1 MEINEITE
9 KYIDIMF
16 KYFEGIKQSSICK
29 KRSDLSKVLYIG
41 INTLNR
47 VFYNTIL
54 KTQNLEKTIFYSQKS
69 YIFYL
74 EYLEQ
79 IYSTDIN
86 NEIDY
91 QEAILLIYKS
101 TLFNLSNEDTN
112 DNNELV
118 THLMTNDIT
127 TIVTENIKYNLK
139 QTFNLINILCYWNNE
154 TITYNQQIEILKKN
168 IKKIVKTLTLN
179 ELHNY
184 IFIIEN
190 IQLNIN
196 NISYENYIL
205 LLKELLD
212 KIEKSKIED
221 INTVILEKFYIEKE
235 ELYKKI
241 NNIKDMVKWILV

>member
-1 MEINEITE
+1 M
-9 KYIDIMF
+9 
-16 KYFEGIKQSSICK
+16 
-29 KRSDLSKVLYIG
+29 LYIG

-139 QTFNLINILCYWNNE
+139 QTFKLINILCYWNNE

>member
-1 MEINEITE
+1 MEINEVIE
-9 KYIDIMF
+9 KYIDIML

-29 KRSDLSKVLYIG
+29 KTSDLSKILYIG
-41 INTLNR
+41 INTTNR
-47 VFYNTIL
+47 VFYNTLI
-54 KTQNLEKTIFYSQKS
+54 KTQNLEKTVFYSQKS

-79 IYSTDIN
+79 IYSTDII

-91 QEAILLIYKS
+91 QDATLLIYKS
-101 TLFNLSNEDTN
+101 ALFNLYDEDIS

-118 THLMTNDIT
+118 TQLIGNDI

-139 QTFNLINILCYWNNE
+139 KISKLINILCYWNNE
-154 TITYNQQIEILKKN
+154 TITYIQQIEILKKN
-168 IKKIVKTLTLN
+168 VKKIIKTLSIN

-184 IFIIEN
+184 ICLIEN

-196 NISYENYIL
+196 NISYDNYII
-205 LLKELLD
+205 LLKDLLD

-221 INTVILEKFYIEKE
+221 INTIILEKFYIEKDD
-235 ELYKKI
+235 LHKKI
-241 NNIKDMVKWILV
+241 GNIRDMIKWLLL